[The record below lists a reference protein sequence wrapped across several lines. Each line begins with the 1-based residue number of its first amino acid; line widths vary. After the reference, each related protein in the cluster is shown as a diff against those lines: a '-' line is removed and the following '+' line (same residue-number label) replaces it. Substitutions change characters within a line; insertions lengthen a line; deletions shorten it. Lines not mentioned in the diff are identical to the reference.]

1 MNYTLIILGIILI
14 LVLYI
19 LYRFIYDRQTT
30 INEMDYLKDG
40 ISDVTFANLANP
52 ASVRY
57 TYSIWIYANQAG
69 DNDIFLIED
78 DIAGTAGVYRFKL
91 HVTTAGELKY
101 NIHTKPTVAAAADET
116 HIITSNF
123 PFQKWVCVAISV
135 DNNIIDSYLDGK
147 LVKSQQIKEIQGPTS
162 KTSTIK
168 HGTGDMYIAKFERL
182 DTPIDPQTAW
192 NMYMS
197 GNGGSY
203 ISNAFASY
211 GANLILTKDQV
222 DAKKFILF

>member
-14 LVLYI
+14 LVLYV

-30 INEMDYLKDG
+30 INEMEYLKDG
-40 ISDVTFANLANP
+40 VSDVKFENLANP
-52 ASVRY
+52 GSVRY
-57 TYSIWIYANQAG
+57 TYSIWVYAQQA
-69 DNDIFLIED
+69 DANDIFYIHD
-78 DIAGTAGVYRFKL
+78 SDTAGTTGAYRFKL

-101 NIHTKPTVAAAADET
+101 TISHKPDTAVEDKDY
-116 HIITSNF
+116 IITSNF

-147 LVKSQQIKEIQGPTS
+147 LVKSQQIKDIQGPTS
-162 KTSTIK
+162 KNSTIK
-168 HGTGDMYIAKFERL
+168 HGKGDMYIAKFERL

-192 NMYMS
+192 NMYMA

-222 DAKKFILF
+222 DTKKFILF